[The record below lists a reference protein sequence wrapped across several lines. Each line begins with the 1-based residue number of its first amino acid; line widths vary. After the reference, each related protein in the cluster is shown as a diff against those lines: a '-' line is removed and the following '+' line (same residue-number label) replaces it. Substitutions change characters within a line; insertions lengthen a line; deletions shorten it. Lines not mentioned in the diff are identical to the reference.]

1 MQTLF
6 NIVVEPCDC
15 PNHSY
20 QQKAELCHCL
30 IFCHPQCI
38 QLCCQVS
45 EKLIIFRP
53 HNPLKKWMQAQKNK
67 KKKDEKK
74 NRTSGKSWQSSKN
87 RKKENCISP
96 KQRNLRRTFEILLN
110 SNKISSCVAGGRGRE
125 RKVQRPISKWQL
137 SRGSTESAERGKNI
151 GAYQRAKKKNKKSE
165 VECRSKSDTWTGA
178 VVNISKESWKEYW
191 LRASAH

>member
-1 MQTLF
+1 MLLSFGLAPGNSHYNFTYNSMRSKCTLIKMIWNEIQLQWRHEPQGRTSNWERNPLVQTLF

-38 QLCCQVS
+38 QHCCQVS

-67 KKKDEKK
+67 KKKTRKRTGRVAKAGKAAKIVKK
-74 NRTSGKSWQSSKN
+74 KIAFPQSS
-87 RKKENCISP
+87 ETCAGL
-96 KQRNLRRTFEILLN
+96 LRF
-110 SNKISSCVAGGRGRE
+110 
-125 RKVQRPISKWQL
+125 
-137 SRGSTESAERGKNI
+137 
-151 GAYQRAKKKNKKSE
+151 Y
-165 VECRSKSDTWTGA
+165 
-178 VVNISKESWKEYW
+178 
-191 LRASAH
+191 